1 MSEFIHCDESAM
13 RLALIQ
19 AGLAAAADE
28 VPVGAVVISAD
39 GQILGQGFNQ
49 TISNHDPSA
58 HAEIM
63 ALRDAGRNAGN
74 YRLPQATLFV
84 TLEPCMMCMGAI
96 IHARV
101 SRVVY
106 GATDPKTGA
115 CGSILRAQDFSQI
128 NHHTRVEGGVLGEE
142 CGDMLRAFFR
152 ERRARPK
159 KAET

>member
-1 MSEFIHCDESAM
+1 MNEFIHCDESAM
-13 RLALIQ
+13 HQALIQ
-19 AGLAAAADE
+19 ARLAAEADE

-39 GQILGQGFNQ
+39 GKIVGHGFNQ
-49 TISNHDPSA
+49 TITNHDPSA

-63 ALRDAGRNAGN
+63 ALRDAGRKAGN
-74 YRLPQATLFV
+74 YRLPDATLFV

-101 SRVVY
+101 GRVVY
-106 GATDPKTGA
+106 GAADPKTGA
-115 CGSILRAQDFSQI
+115 CGSVLRAQDFNQI
-128 NHHTRVEGGVLGEE
+128 NHHTRVEGGLLAEE
-142 CGDMLRAFFR
+142 CGDILREFFR

>member
-1 MSEFIHCDESAM
+1 MNEFIHCDESAM
-13 RLALIQ
+13 RRALTQ
-19 AGLAAAADE
+19 ARLAAEADE
-28 VPVGAVVISAD
+28 VPVGAVVIGAD
-39 GQILGQGFNQ
+39 GQVLGQGFNQ

-63 ALRDAGRNAGN
+63 ALRDAGRKARN
-74 YRLPQATLFV
+74 YRLPDATLFV

-101 SRVVY
+101 GRVVY

-115 CGSILRAQDFSQI
+115 CGSVLRAQDLSQI
-128 NHHTRVEGGVLGEE
+128 NHHTRVEGGLLGEE
-142 CGDMLRAFFR
+142 CGDMLRVFFR

-159 KAET
+159 KAEL